1 MPARRP
7 PHKDIERGV
16 VSFFLPIQRPRSAA
30 GTPLLMRYEYCFFLH
45 NSSRCRAMPATCK
58 DVARRVPESVQSI
71 LNRFLR
77 RLRLARFGNHPVE
90 VTRFSGVHVSAIRP
104 IIASMKKPCTA
115 GTAMNLLRPLLIAAL
130 MLTHPLAHAASFD
143 CNKGRSLTEKMI
155 CHDPALSKLDDTLG
169 QLYWKARRR
178 VANRR
183 AFLTDSDSKWAWRE
197 ANCRDSACLGTWYAT
212 RIEELQ
218 QLIESLQ
225 AGTPQP
231 FASPAEPD
239 SRSRP
244 VVAPEQSTGM
254 AMLQCTAA
262 NPGIVVNEQCSA
274 VLTENGSQWKHK
286 PHDGGWFCGVATL
299 APAELQADA
308 AN

>member
-1 MPARRP
+1 
-7 PHKDIERGV
+7 
-16 VSFFLPIQRPRSAA
+16 
-30 GTPLLMRYEYCFFLH
+30 
-45 NSSRCRAMPATCK
+45 MPATCK
-58 DVARRVPESVQSI
+58 DDALHVPESVQSTFD
-71 LNRFLR
+71 RVLR
-77 RLRLARFGNHPVE
+77 RLLRARFGNHPAE
-90 VTRFSGVHVSAIRP
+90 VTRFSGVRVSAIRP
-104 IIASMKKPCTA
+104 IIASMKKPRTA
-115 GTAMNLLRPLLIAAL
+115 GTAMKLLRPLLIAAL

-183 AFLTDSDSKWAWRE
+183 AFLTDSDSKWTWRE

-231 FASPAEPD
+231 FASPAEPA
-239 SRSRP
+239 
-244 VVAPEQSTGM
+244 APEQSTGM

-262 NPGIVVNEQCSA
+262 NPGIVVNEQCPA
-274 VLTENGSQWKHK
+274 VLTDSGSQWKHK

-299 APAELQADA
+299 APTKLQADA